1 MIFGAEKTKVTVTGS
16 RHDIQYYKDINI
28 WSLYGEKLNM
38 SEDNEHLGQVVS
50 GIDEERKNVDKNIMA
65 TRDTLFGFLG
75 NIFSYKFK
83 LSQAV
88 RYHTWSVFIIP
99 VLVWT
104 SSSPQKTNSIKK
116 HHHIPSKD
124 PTCYTQA

>member
-28 WSLYGEKLNM
+28 WSLYGEKLNV

-65 TRDTLFGFLG
+65 ARDTLFGFLG
-75 NIFSYKFK
+75 NIFSYKFN

-88 RYHTWSVFIIP
+88 RYH
-99 VLVWT
+99 
-104 SSSPQKTNSIKK
+104 IKK
-116 HHHIPSKD
+116 HNHMPSKD